1 MKAAD
6 PPCNAPTRTW
16 TIAELSDEF
25 GVTARALRFYEE
37 RGLLS
42 PERVGSQRIYS
53 ERDRVRLHWIER
65 AKSVGFS
72 LTEAGEMLDLY
83 DLDDNRLVQ
92 RRVTLERCREQLTK
106 LERQQNDIV
115 WAMGILRDFI
125 EEVEATMA
133 KSRKED

>member
-1 MKAAD
+1 MKPVD
-6 PPCNAPTRTW
+6 PPANAPTRTW

-42 PERVGSQRIYS
+42 PERVGNQRIYS

>member
-1 MKAAD
+1 MKPAD
-6 PPCNAPTRTW
+6 PPANAPTRTW

-37 RGLLS
+37 RGLLT